1 MSQVAVTV
9 LATDPVSGEGALALI
24 SSHPHLRLVAADHA
38 DPADVLL
45 VLADD
50 VSEDVLAR
58 MEYASR
64 RADPTGAL
72 PIVLVANGIEER
84 HLLRAIDI
92 GLVSLLVRQ
101 ESGFARVVDAIM
113 AVDAGRAR
121 LPEAVVHSLVRQ
133 VRSIGRELVARHG
146 TTLVG
151 LTTREVDVLRLLSEG
166 LDNGEVALKLNY
178 SERTVKNI
186 IRGVLDRY
194 QLRNRTQAV
203 AYALR
208 RGVL

>member
-1 MSQVAVTV
+1 MSSVAVAV
-9 LATDPVSGEGALALI
+9 LATDPISEESASALI
-24 SSHPHLRLVAADHA
+24 SSHPQLRLVAADHA

-45 VLADD
+45 FLAD
-50 VSEDVLAR
+50 VVGEDVLAS
-58 MEYASR
+58 MEHASR
-64 RADPTGAL
+64 RADPAGTL
-72 PIVLVANGIEER
+72 PIVLVAGSLEER

-92 GLVSLLVRQ
+92 GLVGLLVRQ
-101 ESGFARVVDAIM
+101 ESGFAQVADAIM

-121 LPEAVVHSLVRQ
+121 LPEVVVRSLLHQ

-166 LDNGEVALKLNY
+166 LDNGEVARKLNY

-186 IRGVLDRY
+186 IRNALNRY